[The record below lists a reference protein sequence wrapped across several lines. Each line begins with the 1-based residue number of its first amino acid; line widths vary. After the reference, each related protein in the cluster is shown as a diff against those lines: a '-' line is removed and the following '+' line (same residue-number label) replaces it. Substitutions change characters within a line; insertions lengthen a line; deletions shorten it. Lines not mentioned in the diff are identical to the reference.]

1 MDMRLSILC
10 ILSIEEAGVESIYSL
25 PGNAVHFVNGG
36 EGLDSI
42 YSLYMGGCT
51 NACICMGTH
60 SQPLLPNRLMDVYE
74 TW

>member
-1 MDMRLSILC
+1 MIL
-10 ILSIEEAGVESIYSL
+10 LRIYI
-25 PGNAVHFVNGG
+25 G
-36 EGLDSI
+36 EGKGGG
-42 YSLYMGGCT
+42 GGCT